1 MSEVLTSS
9 TWGFVAVVV
18 AIVAIAITIYFARK
32 QTQKKE
38 LSYETMNTELVKVD
52 SRITDRLQVN
62 FDGKPV
68 GHLHLVFVRF
78 VNSGNIPIDA
88 NDYQGDISV
97 TFGEKSQIL
106 KCEISEEEPEDIPIS
121 TKNDENKV
129 EIKPTLLNEKD
140 SFTLKLLVS
149 NFKKVS
155 ITGRIKGVKAITVIK
170 APPSEMLWFPVT
182 ATGLT
187 LLVIGTVLI
196 NAKPSNFLFAPLI
209 ISGMCMVIVANIY
222 SNIIPKRKHKFKY
235 QKTL

>member
-1 MSEVLTSS
+1 MSEVLKSS
-9 TWGFVAVVV
+9 TWDFVAVIV
-18 AIVAIAITIYFARK
+18 AIVAIIVTIYFAKK
-32 QTQKKE
+32 QVQKKE

-62 FDGKPV
+62 FDGKPI

-78 VNSGNIPIDA
+78 VNSGNIPIDP

-155 ITGRIKGVKAITVIK
+155 ITGRIKGVKAISVIK
-170 APPSEMLWFPVT
+170 APRSETLWFPVT

-187 LLVIGTVLI
+187 LLLIGTVLTSVQPF
-196 NAKPSNFLFAPLI
+196 NLLFLPIVL
-209 ISGMCMVIVANIY
+209 SGMCMVTVSNIY
-222 SNIIPKRKHKFKY
+222 LAIKPKRKHRFKY